1 MNPVPAPTASRPWY
15 RHAWLWMLIAGPALV
30 VVAAVF
36 TAYLAMRDPDP
47 VLANDAYEYGQ
58 KDTQAAQRQLMPAQK
73 ARNHVAT
80 PQDAPI
86 R

>member
-1 MNPVPAPTASRPWY
+1 MNPVPAPTTSRPWY
-15 RHAWLWMLIAGPALV
+15 RHAWVWMLIAGPALV

-58 KDTQAAQRQLMPAQK
+58 KDTEAMQRQLMPAQK
-73 ARNHVAT
+73 ARNHAAT

>member
-15 RHAWLWMLIAGPALV
+15 RHAWVWMLIAGPALV

-36 TAYLAMRDPDP
+36 TAYLAMRDPDL

-58 KDTQAAQRQLMPAQK
+58 KDTEAMQRQLMPAQK
-73 ARNHVAT
+73 ARNHAAT

>member
-1 MNPVPAPTASRPWY
+1 MNPVPAPITSRPWY
-15 RHAWLWMLIAGPALV
+15 RHAWVWMLIAGPALV

-58 KDTQAAQRQLMPAQK
+58 KDTEAMQRQLMPAQK
-73 ARNHVAT
+73 ARNHAAT

>member
-15 RHAWLWMLIAGPALV
+15 RHAWVWMLIAGPALV

-58 KDTQAAQRQLMPAQK
+58 KDTEAMQRQLMPAQK
-73 ARNHVAT
+73 ARNHAAT

>member
-1 MNPVPAPTASRPWY
+1 MNPVPAPITSRPWY
-15 RHAWLWMLIAGPALV
+15 RHAWVWMLIAGPALV

-47 VLANDAYEYGQ
+47 VLAHDAYEYGQ
-58 KDTQAAQRQLMPAQK
+58 KDTEAMQRQLMPSQK
-73 ARNHVAT
+73 ARNHAAT